1 MRTTLLLYNKPIIV
15 GFFDKTPSS
24 SGKRRTRG
32 KRIETPGS
40 AKSDVQGETPGG
52 KVLRKS
58 QRFGRLNVQP
68 KSSRAPKQGYQSNDG
83 KSYCFEY
90 SESLKKTQRLE
101 TMLLSGKETK
111 QETFFSNYI
120 I

>member
-1 MRTTLLLYNKPIIV
+1 VRTTLLLYNKPIIV

-83 KSYCFEY
+83 KSYCFKY
-90 SESLKKTQRLE
+90 SVSLKKKQGLE